1 MKIES
6 LELTGFK
13 SFADTTHFD
22 FTKRFTAVVGPNGSG
37 KSNVA
42 DGIRWVLGEQSLKL
56 LRAKS
61 SADLIFGGSEK
72 LGKLGV
78 AHVELTLDNS
88 DGAFPLDYKTVV
100 LSRKLF
106 RDGENEYKIN
116 GAKVR
121 LQDVVMLLAQAKF
134 GQKSYAV
141 IGQGMITQFLNST
154 PQERKIFFDEAT
166 GVREYQ
172 IKRDQSINKLIRS
185 EEHLAQSETVL
196 AEIEPH
202 LQSLERLVKRLE
214 QREKVEVELRDVWV
228 RFYGMQ
234 WNALSEEQTELRGRE
249 QVLVKDIAA
258 AEKTLET
265 LQQKSDAL
273 AAESSRSER
282 YSELQQQY
290 NALLEAKGRIVKDQ
304 AVLKAKIE
312 VEHERQGQ
320 LSLVWL
326 ERKEDEL
333 RAGVREAEETLRGL
347 QAEMTQAL
355 ALENR
360 LQKQQTTLLRD
371 IKEEEAS
378 TTALREQLMTSQ
390 HALSMEEVK
399 TELDSLFAEQ
409 EVFLSALLATS
420 TMAEFQKMQQTAK
433 RIAKRFAV
441 FMDTLNSDNREAV
454 EELRVE
460 LKQKEA
466 VVEKLIAEKQALEQ
480 QMQTAKI
487 TIAQIDSRK
496 TIAEKQLTST
506 TASLTDVERERKAE
520 SSTSTDS
527 RDKNMAAW
535 SQQMAVFETEI
546 TKTDSEM
553 NAIRAHI
560 DAFNQEEEAKK
571 TSLLAI
577 QADMRSAQR
586 TVNNLSS
593 ERNTLDIRLAKIET
607 RKEDIVASLTREVP
621 TDLHQTIFSYTPESL
636 DNRGELEKRMIA
648 LTRKLEAIG
657 TVDEETV
664 NEYNATQERYTFLK
678 DQITDLDKTI
688 TELEVI
694 IDELD
699 KTIHTQFQRNFKKI
713 NESFNDFFS
722 ILFEG
727 GSGTL
732 SLLTEEELPETEE
745 STTQEGNENNAE
757 QSEQAREFI
766 GKKKK
771 KQKLISGIDVVVN
784 PPRKKIT
791 NIASLSGGEKS
802 LVAVALLCAIID
814 NNPAPFVVLDEV
826 EAALDEEN
834 SEKLAAILKELSKKT
849 QIIIITHNRVT
860 MRQADMLYGV
870 TVGKEGKSHIL
881 SVELKDA
888 EQMVE
893 AESPEVIK

>member
-6 LELTGFK
+6 LKLTGFK
-13 SFADTTHFD
+13 SFADTTSFD
-22 FTKRFTAVVGPNGSG
+22 FTKQFTAVVGPNGSG

-61 SADLIFGGSEK
+61 SSDLIFGGSEK

-88 DGAFPLDYKTVV
+88 DKMFPLDFEQIVI
-100 LSRKLF
+100 SRKLF
-106 RDGENEYKIN
+106 RDGENEYRVN
-116 GAKVR
+116 GSKVR
-121 LQDVVMLLAQAKF
+121 LQDIVMMIAQAKF

-141 IGQGMITQFLNST
+141 IGQGMITGFLNST

-185 EEHLAQSETVL
+185 EDHLVQSETVL

-214 QREKVEVELRDVWV
+214 QRERVEADLRGVWT

-234 WNALSEEQTELRGRE
+234 WAALSAEHADLKKRE
-249 QVLVKDIAA
+249 GMLAKEISA
-258 AEKTLET
+258 AEKTIEE

-273 AAESSRSER
+273 AQESSRSER

-290 NALLEAKGRIVKDQ
+290 NVLLEKKGQIVKNQ
-304 AVLKAKIE
+304 AVLKAKVE

-333 RAGVREAEETLRGL
+333 RAQVRNAQETLRQL
-347 QAEMTQAL
+347 QAELTQQTAVEQRL
-355 ALENR
+355 SKQQKALE
-360 LQKQQTTLLRD
+360 RD
-371 IKEEEAS
+371 IQEEESA
-378 TTALREQLMTSQ
+378 TKALREKITVNQ
-390 HALSMEEVK
+390 HALSMDEVK
-399 TELDSLFAEQ
+399 VELDSLFAEQ
-409 EVFLSALLATS
+409 EAFLSALLATS
-420 TMAEFQKMQQTAK
+420 TMGEFQKMQQTAK
-433 RIAKRFAV
+433 RIAKRFAA
-441 FMDTLNSDNREAV
+441 FMDTLNSDNREIV

-460 LKQKEA
+460 LKQKESIL
-466 VVEKLIAEKQALEQ
+466 EKLVAEKRAIESQV
-480 QMQTAKI
+480 QTTKI
-487 TIAQIDSRK
+487 TLAQIDSRT
-496 TIAEKQLTST
+496 TIAREQQTSAEANLSDVEKQRATESAQNT
-506 TASLTDVERERKAE
+506 NSRSEDV
-520 SSTSTDS
+520 
-527 RDKNMAAW
+527 AAW
-535 SQQMAVFETEI
+535 NSQLQTFDTEI
-546 TKTDSEM
+546 TKTDKEM

-560 DAFNQEEEAKK
+560 DSFNQEEEAKK
-571 TSLLAI
+571 TALLAI
-577 QADMRSAQR
+577 QSDMRSANR
-586 TVNNLSS
+586 SANNLTS
-593 ERNTLDIRLAKIET
+593 ERNTLEIRLAKIET
-607 RKEDIVASLTREVP
+607 RKEDIVAALNREVP
-621 TDLHQTIFSYTPESL
+621 QELHAAIFEYKAESH
-636 DNRGELEKRMIA
+636 DNRGELEKQMIA

-657 TVDEETV
+657 TVDAETV

-688 TELEVI
+688 TELEVV

-713 NESFNDFFS
+713 NDSFHDFFKV
-722 ILFEG
+722 LFDG
-727 GSGTL
+727 GTAQL
-732 SLLTEEELPETEE
+732 SLLTQEDIAESEVEATEAGTDAET
-745 STTQEGNENNAE
+745 AE
-757 QSEQAREFI
+757 AKREFL
-766 GKKKK
+766 GRKKK
-771 KQKLISGIDVVVN
+771 KQKLVSGIDVVVN

-791 NIASLSGGEKS
+791 NIAALSGGEKS

-814 NNPAPFVVLDEV
+814 NNPSPFVVLDEV

-870 TVGKEGKSHIL
+870 TIGQEGKSHIL

-888 EQMVE
+888 EQLVE
-893 AESPEVIK
+893 ADTPVK